1 MNRNPVSIIIGAI
14 LLLIFIALLFIFQV
28 RQSEIAVVTT
38 FSKPTRT
45 EKKPGGPYW
54 KWPWPIQK
62 VYKFDQRIQTY
73 EDKFVED
80 LTADNNLLLTQL
92 YVGWRITDA
101 EVFFPRFA
109 GGSVSQ
115 AEKVLEGMVRSAKS
129 AVIGQHPLSDFVSAD
144 KEVKFSQVEA
154 EILNTIK
161 AQLKANNYGMDA
173 DFVGIKRLGL
183 PEAVTQSVFD
193 RMKVERNVLSSSY
206 EAQGTAEAEKIRSAA
221 NRQAAEQLANADAEA
236 TRIRGLGEAAA
247 AQTLPVFQEEPKL
260 AEFLISLSALEK
272 SLTER
277 TTLIFDQTTPPFN
290 LLGGSVTNALKSP
303 R

>member
-1 MNRNPVSIIIGAI
+1 MNRNPVSIIIGAV
-14 LLLIFIALLFIFQV
+14 LLLIFIALLFVFQV

-38 FSKPTRT
+38 FGKPTRT
-45 EKKPGGPYW
+45 VDQPGGPYW

-62 VYKFDQRIQTY
+62 VYKFDQRIQSY
-73 EDKFVED
+73 DDRFVED
-80 LTADNNLLLTQL
+80 LTADNNLLLIQL

-109 GGSVSQ
+109 GGSVTQ

-129 AVIGQHPLSDFVSAD
+129 AVVGQHPLSDFVSAD
-144 KEVKFSQVEA
+144 RDVKFAQVEA
-154 EILNTIK
+154 EVLNTIK
-161 AQLKANNYGMDA
+161 AQLKANNYGMDLE
-173 DFVGIKRLGL
+173 FVGIKRLGL

-193 RMKVERNVLSSSY
+193 RMKSERNVLSSRSQFEGEA
-206 EAQGTAEAEKIRSAA
+206 EAQKIRSAA
-221 NRQAAEQLANADAEA
+221 DRKAAEMLANADAEA

-247 AQTLPVFQEEPKL
+247 AQTLPVFQEEPEL

-272 SLTER
+272 SLTDR
-277 TTLIFDQTTPPFN
+277 TTLIFDQTTPPFD
-290 LLGGSVTNALKSP
+290 LLGGSITNSLRSS

>member
-1 MNRNPVSIIIGAI
+1 MNRNPVSIIVGAI
-14 LLLIFIALLFIFQV
+14 LLLIFVALLFIFQV

-38 FSKPTRT
+38 FGKPTRT
-45 EKKPGGPYW
+45 VDQPGGPYW

-62 VYKFDQRIQTY
+62 VYKFDQRIQNY
-73 EDKFVED
+73 DDKFIED
-80 LTADNNLLLTQL
+80 MTADDNLLLTQL
-92 YVGWRITDA
+92 YVGWQITDA

-109 GGSVSQ
+109 GGSISE

-129 AVIGQHPLSDFVSAD
+129 AVIGKHPLSDFVSAD
-144 KEVKFSQVEA
+144 RQVKFAEVEG

-161 AQLKANNYGMDA
+161 VQLKSNNYGMDV

-193 RMKVERNVLSSSY
+193 RMKSERNVLSSKSQNEG
-206 EAQGTAEAEKIRSAA
+206 EAQAQKIRSDAT
-221 NRQAAEQLANADAEA
+221 RQAAELQANAEAES

-247 AQTLPVFQEEPKL
+247 AQTLPVFQQEPEL
-260 AEFLISLSALEK
+260 AAFLINLKALEA
-272 SLTER
+272 SLTAQ

-290 LLGGSVTNALKSP
+290 LLGGSATNALKGL

>member
-1 MNRNPVSIIIGAI
+1 MNRNPVSIIIGAV
-14 LLLIFIALLFIFQV
+14 LLLIFIALLFVFQV

-38 FSKPTRT
+38 FGKPTRT
-45 EKKPGGPYW
+45 VDQPGGPYW

-62 VYKFDQRIQTY
+62 VYKFDQRIQSY
-73 EDKFVED
+73 DDKFVED

-109 GGSVSQ
+109 GGSVAQ
-115 AEKVLEGMVRSAKS
+115 AEKVMEGMVRSAKS
-129 AVIGQHPLSDFVSAD
+129 AVVGQHPLSDFVSAD
-144 KEVKFSQVEA
+144 RDVKFAQVEA

-161 AQLKANNYGMDA
+161 VQLKANNYGMDIE
-173 DFVGIKRLGL
+173 FVGIKRLGL

-193 RMKVERNVLSSSY
+193 RMKSERNVLSSRSQFEGEA
-206 EAQGTAEAEKIRSAA
+206 EAQKIRSAA
-221 NRQAAEQLANADAEA
+221 DRKAAEMLANADAEA

-247 AQTLPVFQEEPKL
+247 AQTLPVFQEEPEL

-272 SLTER
+272 SLTDR
-277 TTLIFDQTTPPFN
+277 TTLIFDQTTPPFD
-290 LLGGSVTNALKSP
+290 LLGGSITNTP
-303 R
+303 RSSR